1 MTRAGLAFAPHTAG
15 QRPTLPTTLA
25 AEPADFQVVGSMS
38 HSIFKNEAMHDVGG
52 PKRLPTH
59 QDRPAPH

>member
-1 MTRAGLAFAPHTAG
+1 MKKIVNAVINRRREL
-15 QRPTLPTTLA
+15 LA
-25 AEPADFQVVGSMS
+25 AEPADFQVVGMS